1 MFPINA
7 AVIKAVALLLVVI
20 IVASGLW
27 YVTGLRADLVVSTEN
42 AKKLS
47 DGIAEQ
53 QAAIQAIQ
61 QDQSKINTLNRQLSD
76 IIKSQNKDL
85 NSLRDRFNTAA
96 NGEKRDFGAAAAA
109 KPTQVETA
117 VNRGTANALRCLE
130 IASGAPLTDREKNAK
145 LPTEINKEC
154 PGMANPG
161 YQPTAGI

>member
-7 AVIKAVALLLVVI
+7 AVVKAVALLLTVI

-27 YVTGLRADLVVSTEN
+27 YVTGLRADLAVSTEN

-53 QAAIQAIQ
+53 QAAIQTIQ
-61 QDQSKINTLNRQLSD
+61 QDQTKINTLNRQLSD
-76 IIKSQNKDL
+76 TIKTQNKDL
-85 NSLRDRFNTAA
+85 DSLRDRFNTAA
-96 NGEKRDFGAAAAA
+96 NGEKRDFGVAAAA
-109 KPTQVETA
+109 KPVQVEIA

-154 PGMANPG
+154 PSMANPG
-161 YQPTAGI
+161 FKPAAGL

>member
-7 AVIKAVALLLVVI
+7 AVVKAVALLLTVI
-20 IVASGLW
+20 IVAGGLW
-27 YVTGLRADLVVSTEN
+27 YVTGLRADLAVSTEN

-47 DGIAEQ
+47 DGIAQ
-53 QAAIQAIQ
+53 QQDAINAIQK
-61 QDQSKINTLNRQLSD
+61 DQTKINTLNKELTD
-76 IIKSQNKDL
+76 TIKTQNKDIV
-85 NSLRDRFNTAA
+85 SLRDRFTTAA
-96 NGEKRDFGAAAAA
+96 NGEKRDFGTVAAA

-154 PGMANPG
+154 PSMANPG
-161 YQPTAGI
+161 YKPTAGI